1 MLLQITKFI
10 TVAIAVLA
18 VVFSLSSSFE
28 APLWFMLDDQYR
40 VEAYNKSTVNLTAEY
55 KGITYS
61 NVTVTPKS
69 FYLDMGELPFP
80 DYVMLVLM
88 LLALAS
94 VFILLELIIRILKSI
109 ETRDFFTHQNVK
121 RIRFIGLMVV
131 GFSVLKWGYGLFLNT
146 ILFDVFHLQGVSDVG
161 SFSFSLNFFNSTFFW
176 GLMILLVANA
186 FEHGLKIKQEQ
197 DLTI

>member
-1 MLLQITKFI
+1 M
-10 TVAIAVLA
+10 
-18 VVFSLSSSFE
+18 
-28 APLWFMLDDQYR
+28 
-40 VEAYNKSTVNLTAEY
+40 NLTAEY

-69 FYLDMGELPFP
+69 FHIDMGELPFP

-94 VFILLELIIRILKSI
+94 IFTLLELIVRILKSI
-109 ETRDFFTHQNVK
+109 ETRDFFTYQNVK

-131 GFSVLKWGYGLFLNT
+131 GFSVLKWVYSLLLNT